1 MKKLTFHPVVFTWHV
16 RGWSSESFCWR
27 HRRLYTL
34 FHALLHTFGGR
45 LMWIDEF
52 GKGSAFHVNVEGE
65 VGAGDV
71 SQFVGHVLTRGTHQL
86 PVFSQLF
93 FCANYRTCQT
103 TLTSEQQTRRHL
115 VSWKQKKRHIKD
127 RVGEYILR
135 CGLPLWCRAL
145 KNLSPHYKNIN
156 PTSAQHNEQSC
167 KLLSS
172 ASSDHRAWTS

>member
-1 MKKLTFHPVVFTWHV
+1 MFWKISNLPKIIPNQLPFIKSYVLKASQINKKLTFHPVVFTWHV

-115 VSWKQKKRHIKD
+115 VSWKQKKRHIKIGWVSIYYD
-127 RVGEYILR
+127 AGYRFDVEL
-135 CGLPLWCRAL
+135 
-145 KNLSPHYKNIN
+145 
-156 PTSAQHNEQSC
+156 
-167 KLLSS
+167 
-172 ASSDHRAWTS
+172 